1 MLDES
6 SRMLLF
12 LFGCIPLRILMAYLP
27 TVLDKNNL
35 FYYGLILLIPALGF
49 LYLYFTN
56 SRLEAPESG
65 GKTWWAE
72 LRIIHGLLYLAA
84 AIYALQMNNLA
95 FIPLTIDVVFGLS
108 SFLIKHFYLE

>member
-1 MLDES
+1 MLDENT
-6 SRMLLF
+6 RILLF
-12 LFGCIPLRILMAYLP
+12 IFGCIPLRIFLAYLP

-35 FYYGLILLIPALGF
+35 FYYGLVLLIPALGF

-72 LRIIHGLLYLAA
+72 LRIIHGFLYLAA
-84 AIYALQMNNLA
+84 AIYALQMKELA
-95 FIPLTIDVVFGLS
+95 YIPLSMDVIFGLS
-108 SFLIKHFYLE
+108 SFIIKHYYL